1 MKNKIPDFDAVAPN
15 FERYRGLPRGVPE
28 AIRSTLLEATGKQ
41 APARVLDLGAGTGR
55 IGKAFVAAKDSYVG
69 VDASLGMLQEFL
81 LSTRTPCLAQA
92 DGRQLPFRDGAFDVV
107 MLMQVLG
114 GAGNWR
120 GLLGEARRV
129 LRPGGALVVGH
140 RVAPAA
146 GVDARLKKRLAAIL
160 ETMGVERH
168 PAKQSRDQ
176 ALAWLGSSAAL
187 RLRVR
192 AATWERNPT
201 PREFLVRH
209 QSGARFAALPDAVR
223 DEALQELSAWADQAF
238 GSLDATSR
246 EEHGFELDVF
256 QF

>member
-1 MKNKIPDFDAVAPN
+1 MIPNFDAVAPT
-15 FERYRGLPRGVPE
+15 FERYRALPRGVPE
-28 AIRSTLLEATGKQ
+28 AIRSAILQATRKQ
-41 APARVLDLGAGTGR
+41 PTARVLDLGAGTGR
-55 IGKAFVAAKDSYVG
+55 IGKAFVAADDFYVG

-81 LSTRTPCLAQA
+81 LTTRTLCLAQA
-92 DGRQLPFRDGAFDVV
+92 DGQQLPFRDGAFDVV

-120 GLLGEARRV
+120 GLLSEARRV
-129 LRPGGALVVGH
+129 LRPGGAVVVGQ

-146 GVDARLKKRLAAIL
+146 GVDAQLKKRLAAIL
-160 ETMGVERH
+160 ETMGVEWH
-168 PAKQSRDQ
+168 QGKQFRDQ

-187 RLRVR
+187 RLHLR

-209 QSGARFAALPDAVR
+209 RTGARFAALPDAVR
-223 DEALQELSAWADQAF
+223 DEALEKLSAWAEKTF
-238 GSLDATSR
+238 GSFDAACR
-246 EEHGFELDVF
+246 EEHSFDLDVF

>member
-1 MKNKIPDFDAVAPN
+1 MIPTFDAFAPT

-28 AIRSTLLEATGKQ
+28 AIRSAILQATRKQ
-41 APARVLDLGAGTGR
+41 PPARVLDLGAGTGR
-55 IGKAFVAAKDSYVG
+55 IGKAFVAADDFYVG

-92 DGRQLPFRDGAFDVV
+92 DGQQLPFRDGAFDIV
-107 MLMQVLG
+107 MLMQVLS

-120 GLLGEARRV
+120 GLLSEARRV
-129 LRPGGALVVGH
+129 LRPAGAVVVGY

-146 GVDARLKKRLAAIL
+146 GVDARLKKRLAIIL
-160 ETMGVERH
+160 ETMGIERH
-168 PAKQSRDQ
+168 QGKQVRDQ

-187 RLRVR
+187 RLHLR

-209 QSGARFAALPDAVR
+209 RTGARFAALPEVVQ
-223 DEALQELSAWADQAF
+223 DEALEKLSAWAEKTF
-238 GSLDATSR
+238 GSFDAASR
-246 EEHGFELDVF
+246 EEHSFELDVF

>member
-1 MKNKIPDFDAVAPN
+1 MIPTFDAVAPT
-15 FERYRGLPRGVPE
+15 FERYRALPRGVPE
-28 AIRSTLLEATGKQ
+28 AIRSAILQATRKQ
-41 APARVLDLGAGTGR
+41 PPARVLDLGAGTGR
-55 IGKAFVAAKDSYVG
+55 IGKVFVAANDFYVG

-81 LSTRTPCLAQA
+81 LTTRTRCLAQA
-92 DGRQLPFRDGAFDVV
+92 DGQQLPFRDGAFDVV

-114 GAGNWR
+114 GARNWR

-129 LRPGGALVVGH
+129 LRPGGAVVAGH

-146 GVDARLKKRLAAIL
+146 GVDAQLKKRLAAIL

-168 PAKQSRDQ
+168 QGKQSRDQ

-187 RLRVR
+187 RLHLR

-209 QSGARFAALPDAVR
+209 RSGARFAALPYAVR
-223 DEALQELSAWADQAF
+223 DEALEKLSGWAEKTF
-238 GSLDATSR
+238 GSLDAACR
-246 EEHGFELDVF
+246 EEHSFELDVF
-256 QF
+256 QL

>member
-1 MKNKIPDFDAVAPN
+1 MISNFDAVAPT

-28 AIRSTLLEATGKQ
+28 AIRSAILQATRKQ
-41 APARVLDLGAGTGR
+41 PPARVLDLGAGTGR
-55 IGKAFVAAKDSYVG
+55 IGKAFVAADDFYVG

-81 LSTRTPCLAQA
+81 LTARTPCLAQA
-92 DGRQLPFRDGAFDVV
+92 DGQQLPFRDGAFDVV
-107 MLMQVLG
+107 MLVQVLG

-120 GLLGEARRV
+120 GLLSEARRV
-129 LRPGGALVVGH
+129 LRPGGAVVVGH
-140 RVAPAA
+140 RVAPEA
-146 GVDARLKKRLAAIL
+146 GVDAQLKKRLAAIL

-168 PAKQSRDQ
+168 QGKQSRDQ
-176 ALAWLGSSAAL
+176 ALAWLGSSAAR
-187 RLRVR
+187 RLHLR

-209 QSGARFAALPDAVR
+209 RTGARFAALPDAVR
-223 DEALQELSAWADQAF
+223 DEALEKLSAWAEKTF
-238 GSLDATSR
+238 GSFDAASR

>member
-1 MKNKIPDFDAVAPN
+1 MISAFDAVAPS

-28 AIRSTLLEATGKQ
+28 AIRSAILQATRKQ
-41 APARVLDLGAGTGR
+41 PPARVLDLGAGTGR
-55 IGKAFVAAKDSYVG
+55 IGKAFVAADDFYVG

-81 LSTRTPCLAQA
+81 LTTRTPCLAQA
-92 DGRQLPFRDGAFDVV
+92 DGQRLPFRDGAFDVV

-120 GLLGEARRV
+120 GLLSEARRV
-129 LRPGGALVVGH
+129 LRPGGAVVAGH

-146 GVDARLKKRLAAIL
+146 GVDGQLKKRLAAIL

-168 PAKQSRDQ
+168 QGKQSRDQ
-176 ALAWLGSSAAL
+176 ALAWLGSSAAV
-187 RLRVR
+187 RLHLR

-209 QSGARFAALPDAVR
+209 RTGARFAALPGAVR
-223 DEALQELSAWADQAF
+223 DEALEKLSAWAEKTF
-238 GSLDATSR
+238 GSFDAAFR
-246 EEHGFELDVF
+246 EEHSFELDVF
-256 QF
+256 HF

>member
-1 MKNKIPDFDAVAPN
+1 MIPNFDAVAPT
-15 FERYRGLPRGVPE
+15 FERYRALPRGVPE
-28 AIRSTLLEATGKQ
+28 AIRSAILQATRKQ
-41 APARVLDLGAGTGR
+41 PPARVLDLGAGTGR
-55 IGKAFVAAKDSYVG
+55 IGKAFVAADDFYVG
-69 VDASLGMLQEFL
+69 VDASLRMLQEFL
-81 LSTRTPCLAQA
+81 LTTRIPCLAQA
-92 DGRQLPFRDGAFDVV
+92 DGQQLPFRDGAFDVV

-129 LRPGGALVVGH
+129 LRPGGAVVVGH
-140 RVAPAA
+140 RVASAA
-146 GVDARLKKRLAAIL
+146 GVDAQLKKRLAAIL

-168 PAKQSRDQ
+168 QGKQSRDQ

-187 RLRVR
+187 RLHLR
-192 AATWERNPT
+192 AAIWERNPT

-209 QSGARFAALPDAVR
+209 RSGARFAALPDAVR
-223 DEALQELSAWADQAF
+223 DEALEKLSGWAEKTF
-238 GSLDATSR
+238 GSFDAACR

>member
-1 MKNKIPDFDAVAPN
+1 MISNFDAVAPT

-28 AIRSTLLEATGKQ
+28 AIRSAILQATRKQ
-41 APARVLDLGAGTGR
+41 PPARVLDLGAGTGR
-55 IGKAFVAAKDSYVG
+55 IGKAFVAADDFYVG

-81 LSTRTPCLAQA
+81 LTARTPCLAQA
-92 DGRQLPFRDGAFDVV
+92 DGQRLPFRDGAFDVV

-120 GLLGEARRV
+120 GLLSEARRV
-129 LRPGGALVVGH
+129 LRPGGAVVAGH

-146 GVDARLKKRLAAIL
+146 GVDAQLKKRLAAIL

-168 PAKQSRDQ
+168 QGKQSRDQ
-176 ALAWLGSSAAL
+176 ALAWLGSSAAV
-187 RLRVR
+187 RLHLR

-209 QSGARFAALPDAVR
+209 RTGARFAALPDVVR
-223 DEALQELSAWADQAF
+223 DEALQKLSAWAEKTF
-238 GSLDATSR
+238 GSFDAASR

>member
-1 MKNKIPDFDAVAPN
+1 MISNFDAVAPT

-28 AIRSTLLEATGKQ
+28 AIRSAILHSTRKQ
-41 APARVLDLGAGTGR
+41 PPARVLDLGAGTGR
-55 IGKAFVAAKDSYVG
+55 IGKAFVAADDFYVG
-69 VDASLGMLQEFL
+69 VDTSLGMLQEFL
-81 LSTRTPCLAQA
+81 LTTRTPCLAQA
-92 DGRQLPFRDGAFDVV
+92 DGQRLPFCDGAFDVV

-120 GLLGEARRV
+120 GLLSEARRV
-129 LRPGGALVVGH
+129 LRPGGAVVAGH

-146 GVDARLKKRLAAIL
+146 GVDAQLKKRLAAIL

-168 PAKQSRDQ
+168 QGKQSRDQ
-176 ALAWLGSSAAL
+176 ALAWLRSSAAV
-187 RLRVR
+187 RLHLR

-209 QSGARFAALPDAVR
+209 RTGARFAALPDAVR
-223 DEALQELSAWADQAF
+223 DEALQKLSAWAEKTF
-238 GSLDATSR
+238 GSFDAASR

>member
-1 MKNKIPDFDAVAPN
+1 MIPTFDAFAPT
-15 FERYRGLPRGVPE
+15 FERYRVLPRGVPE
-28 AIRSTLLEATGKQ
+28 AIRSAILQATRKQ
-41 APARVLDLGAGTGR
+41 PPARVLDLGAGTGR
-55 IGKAFVAAKDSYVG
+55 IGKAFVAADDFYVG

-92 DGRQLPFRDGAFDVV
+92 DGQQLPFRDGAFDIV
-107 MLMQVLG
+107 MLMQVLS

-120 GLLGEARRV
+120 GLLSEARRV
-129 LRPGGALVVGH
+129 LRPAGAVVVGY

-146 GVDARLKKRLAAIL
+146 GVDARLKKRLAIIL
-160 ETMGVERH
+160 ETMGIERH
-168 PAKQSRDQ
+168 QGKQVRDQ

-187 RLRVR
+187 RLHLR

-209 QSGARFAALPDAVR
+209 RTGARFAALPEVVQ
-223 DEALQELSAWADQAF
+223 DEALEKLSAWAEKTF
-238 GSLDATSR
+238 GSFDAASR
-246 EEHGFELDVF
+246 EEHSFELDVF

>member
-1 MKNKIPDFDAVAPN
+1 MVSNFDAVAPT
-15 FERYRGLPRGVPE
+15 FERYRALPRGVPE
-28 AIRSTLLEATGKQ
+28 AIRSAILQATRKQ
-41 APARVLDLGAGTGR
+41 PPARVLDLGAGTGR
-55 IGKAFVAAKDSYVG
+55 IGKAFVAADDFYVG

-81 LSTRTPCLAQA
+81 LTARTPCLAQA
-92 DGRQLPFRDGAFDVV
+92 DGQRLPFRDGAFDVV

-120 GLLGEARRV
+120 GLLSEARRV
-129 LRPGGALVVGH
+129 LRPGGAVVAGH

-146 GVDARLKKRLAAIL
+146 GVDAQLKKRLAAIL

-168 PAKQSRDQ
+168 QGKQSRDQ

-187 RLRVR
+187 RLHLR

-209 QSGARFAALPDAVR
+209 RTGARFAALPDAVR
-223 DEALQELSAWADQAF
+223 DEALEKLSAWAEKTF
-238 GSLDATSR
+238 GSFDAASR

-256 QF
+256 HF